1 MKTKTTNPIANL
13 FRSVAEVINSFV
25 NRDVEQQERAVTIG
39 NIWTTVQHHLDE
51 LGTPDEYGDIRSSGY
66 VLDVYTEDAGAFAI
80 ITHSDGK
87 LYKIPVT
94 IDANSQISL
103 GEEQLVVIDFKPVT
117 ARGITVKRQAD
128 GRIRWFAMPAC
139 TAVLNRSG
147 EIDSRALFDSFV
159 EHIERDGG
167 TYPELDFFHL
177 GERLILG
184 TADWVARDGYSYCA
198 SGLFDETEIGRAA
211 AKALEDNPDYWGLS
225 IAYLPTKEPEK
236 LRSSEGIEI
245 PVYNA
250 GINRYIS
257 LLPEGTAASI
267 FTSISTREEVNRME
281 KHVKDALKKLV
292 GDDTE
297 LLENIV
303 ATVDDVNRSAAG
315 MINREQAAPQAQAK
329 TPAPAKPKAKTEAAA
344 APAAPVARELTDADI
359 EAVLA
364 SDKFAT
370 VFDERLNAALEAR
383 SSQANDEEE
392 ENTEEEEAP
401 AAEPAA
407 EADASLRTILAEL
420 KSLGARVD
428 DLSKT
433 REAEVQEVLNDL
445 PTRIAKVN
453 IVRPRATRMPD
464 QVNSANRQRTNMADV
479 AAQTLA
485 EMGEP
490 A

>member
-1 MKTKTTNPIANL
+1 MKIKTKNPLVNL
-13 FRSVAEVINSFV
+13 FRSVA
-25 NRDVEQQERAVTIG
+25 DVVSSMLSSDVDQQKRAVTIG
-39 NIWTTVQHHLDE
+39 NIWTNVQHKLDE
-51 LGTPDEYGDIRSSGY
+51 MGTPDEYGDIRSSGY
-66 VLDVYTEDAGAFAI
+66 VLDVYMDDAGAFAI

-94 IDANSQISL
+94 IDADSQISM

-117 ARGITVKRQAD
+117 ARSITVKRQAD
-128 GRIRWFAMPAC
+128 GRVRWFAAPAC

-159 EHIERDGG
+159 NHIERDGG

-225 IAYLPTKEPEK
+225 IAYLPTEEPEK
-236 LRSSEGIEI
+236 LRSGEGIEI

-281 KHVKDALKKLV
+281 KHVKDALEKLV

-297 LLENIV
+297 LFKNIV
-303 ATVDDVNRSAAG
+303 ATVDDVNRSATG
-315 MINREQAAPQAQAK
+315 MINREQPASE
-329 TPAPAKPKAKTEAAA
+329 TPAAAVTTSAKPKVAVKKPAAA
-344 APAAPVARELTDADI
+344 APAPVARELTDEDI
-359 EAVLA
+359 EAVFA
-364 SDKFAT
+364 SEKFAAL
-370 VFDERLNAALEAR
+370 FDEKLNAAIEAR
-383 SSQANDEEE
+383 STESDDEEE
-392 ENTEEEEAP
+392 DDAKEEETP
-401 AAEPAA
+401 AAETAA
-407 EADASLRTILAEL
+407 EAESLRTVLAEVKKL
-420 KSLGARVD
+420 SEQVAE
-428 DLSKT
+428 LSKT
-433 REAEVQEVLNDL
+433 RDAAVQEVLNDL
-445 PTRIAKVN
+445 PARIAKTN
-453 IVRPRATRMPD
+453 IVRPRATRMPAD
-464 QVNSANRQRTNMADV
+464 VNRQQVNMADV
-479 AAQTLA
+479 ANETLA
-485 EMGEP
+485 AMGEP

>member
-1 MKTKTTNPIANL
+1 MKVKNNPIANL
-13 FRSVAEVINSFV
+13 FRSVAEVINQFMPH
-25 NRDVEQQERAVTIG
+25 DEEQQKRAVTIG
-39 NIWTTVQHHLDE
+39 NIWTTVQNYLDE
-51 LGTPDEYGDIRSSGY
+51 NGTPNDFGEMRSSGY
-66 VLDVYTEDAGAFAI
+66 VLDVYMDDMGAFAI

-87 LYKIPVT
+87 LYKLPVT
-94 IDANSQISL
+94 LDADSQVTL

-128 GRIRWFAMPAC
+128 GRVRWFAMPAC

-184 TADWVARDGYSYCA
+184 SADWVARDGFSYCA

-211 AKALEDNPDYWGLS
+211 AAAIEADPDYWGLS
-225 IAYLPTKEPEK
+225 IAYLPTQEPEK
-236 LRSSEGIEI
+236 LRSADGIEI

-257 LLPEGTAASI
+257 LLPEDTAASI
-267 FTSISTREEVNRME
+267 LTSISTGEEVNRMDKKIKE
-281 KHVKDALKKLV
+281 ALKKLT

-297 LLENIV
+297 LFEGIV
-303 ATVDDVNRSAAG
+303 AAVDDVNRSATG
-315 MINREQAAPQAQAK
+315 MINREQ
-329 TPAPAKPKAKTEAAA
+329 TPAPAKPKVAAPAAAA
-344 APAAPVARELTDADI
+344 APAVARELTDEDI

-364 SDKFAT
+364 SDKFKT
-370 VFDERLNAALEAR
+370 LFDEKLNAAIEAR
-383 SSQANDEEE
+383 SMQADDEEE
-392 ENTEEEEAP
+392 TEGEETPEVEP
-401 AAEPAA
+401 VAEPDTNRAIL
-407 EADASLRTILAEL
+407 EAITKLTE
-420 KSLGARVD
+420 RVNE
-428 DLSKT
+428 LSKT
-433 REAEVQEVLNDL
+433 RDAEVQEVLNDL
-445 PTRIAKVN
+445 PARIAKTN
-453 IVRPRATRMPD
+453 IVRPRATRMPAE
-464 QVNSANRQRTNMADV
+464 VNNRQRTNMADV

-485 EMGEP
+485 AMGEP